1 MWPPKAVWRIPEVE
15 EAMYEPLSGGSM
27 SEKRDDT
34 EADGSDD
41 VKPKLSWEHK
51 TEFGI
56 NTKMKEILKLTLSAA
71 QAERDRLKKKLDKL
85 QYGG

>member
-1 MWPPKAVWRIPEVE
+1 MPA
-15 EAMYEPLSGGSM
+15 ATGYEPLNGGSM
-27 SEKRDDT
+27 SEKPDDA
-34 EADGSDD
+34 EADGP

-56 NTKMKEILKLTLSAA
+56 NTKMKEILKLTLAAA

>member
-1 MWPPKAVWRIPEVE
+1 
-15 EAMYEPLSGGSM
+15 
-27 SEKRDDT
+27 
-34 EADGSDD
+34 

-56 NTKMKEILKLTLSAA
+56 NTKMKEILKLTLAAA

>member
-1 MWPPKAVWRIPEVE
+1 
-15 EAMYEPLSGGSM
+15 
-27 SEKRDDT
+27 
-34 EADGSDD
+34 
-41 VKPKLSWEHK
+41 VKPKVNWEYK

-56 NTKMKEILKLTLSAA
+56 NTKMKEILKMTLTAA